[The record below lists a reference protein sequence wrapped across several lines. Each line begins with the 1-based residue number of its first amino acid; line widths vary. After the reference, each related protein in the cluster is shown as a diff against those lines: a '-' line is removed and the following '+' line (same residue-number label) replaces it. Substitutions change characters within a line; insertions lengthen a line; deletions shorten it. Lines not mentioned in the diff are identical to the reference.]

1 MKDKLLKS
9 LEFLGLKKEEI
20 KIYLCCLE
28 FWNLAISSISRITK
42 IGRVNCY
49 HYVEKL
55 VFKWYL
61 ISSKKSWTNIYSAEK
76 PQIFLNKEKER
87 LNLVENIMPD
97 LMSISSNTPNKPN
110 ISFFEWEEWIK
121 NIFNKLELLKDSEIV
136 SFSNFSKLT
145 DFFEDKDFLQKHFK
159 SRLENN
165 IKTRFISPRDD
176 KSDNFVSSFFPK
188 DFDKNLLEVFLIS
201 SQEFFFESEITI
213 FDNHI
218 AIINITK
225 ENPVWVI
232 IENKSL
238 YKTQKAIFD
247 LAWLGAT
254 SFICG

>member
-1 MKDKLLKS
+1 MKDKLIKS

-49 HYVEKL
+49 HHVEKL
-55 VFKWYL
+55 VSKWYL
-61 ISSKKSWTNIYSAEK
+61 ISSKKSWTSIYSAEK

-97 LMSISSNTPNKPN
+97 LMSISSNAPNKPN
-110 ISFFEWEEWIK
+110 ISFFEWTEWIK
-121 NIFNKLELLKDSEIV
+121 NIFKKLELLEDTEIV

-145 DFFEDKDFLQKHFK
+145 DFFEDKWFLQNHFK
-159 SRLENN
+159 NRLKNN
-165 IKTRFISPRDD
+165 IKTRFISPRNE
-176 KSDNFVSSFFPK
+176 KSDNFIKNFFPK
-188 DFDKNLLEVFLIS
+188 DFDRNLLEVFLIW

-213 FDNHI
+213 FEGSI

-232 IENKSL
+232 IENENL
-238 YKTQKAIFD
+238 YKTQKTIFD

>member
-1 MKDKLLKS
+1 MKENLLKS

-49 HYVEKL
+49 HYVDKL
-55 VFKWYL
+55 VSKWYL
-61 ISSKKSWTNIYSAEK
+61 ISSKKSWTNIFTSEK
-76 PQIFLNKEKER
+76 PQIFLNKQKER

-110 ISFFEWEEWIK
+110 ISFFEWTEWIK
-121 NIFNKLELLKDSEIV
+121 NIFKKLELLEDTEIV

-145 DFFEDKDFLQKHFK
+145 DFFEDKLFLQNHFK
-159 SRLENN
+159 NRLKKN
-165 IKTRFISPRDD
+165 IKTRFISPRDK
-176 KSDNFVSSFFPK
+176 KSDNFVEHFFPK
-188 DFDKNLLEVFLIS
+188 NFDKNLLEVFLIWS
-201 SQEFFFESEITI
+201 NEFFFESEITI
-213 FDNHI
+213 FEGNI

-238 YKTQKAIFD
+238 YKTQKTIFD

-254 SFICG
+254 IFICG